1 MKNKQPK
8 ISNYFETSQILLL
21 IKQPD
26 QSFYQSLSNVHPK
39 FQGKNEKFQKKI
51 RKFQKKSE
59 NFGKNQKILEKIG
72 KFQEKIRKK
81 RKISEKIRK
90 FQKKSEKTEKFIK
103 KKSDIFRKFKVEYEK
118 GQFSQ
123 GTTCPCDPYF
133 SNFNQC

>member
-59 NFGKNQKILEKIG
+59 NFRKKSVNFRKNQKISGEIKFFLEKS
-72 KFQEKIRKK
+72 KK
-81 RKISEKIRK
+81 TMNFGPKAKQ
-90 FQKKSEKTEKFIK
+90 QK
-103 KKSDIFRKFKVEYEK
+103 
-118 GQFSQ
+118 
-123 GTTCPCDPYF
+123 
-133 SNFNQC
+133 